1 MTRVCLLFD
10 LDMTLMVADG
20 AGSAAMRRAFALETH
35 DADPLAGVGF
45 HGRTDGWIISEV
57 ARRSGVEPDRLR
69 VRYEQDYPRFLRE
82 ELAARRPHVL
92 PGVRELLDALEAHD
106 DAAFCLATG
115 NQREAS
121 FAKLAAVGLDRH
133 FDGGGFGDHYE
144 QRSEMLR
151 QAIDHLGWRP
161 GQRLVVVG
169 DSEHDVAGAR
179 AVDAFSVA
187 VATGNRS
194 EAELAAFGA
203 DAVLPDLDDLDRTLH
218 AMLG

>member
-1 MTRVCLLFD
+1 M
-10 LDMTLMVADG
+10 
-20 AGSAAMRRAFALETH
+20 
-35 DADPLAGVGF
+35 
-45 HGRTDGWIISEV
+45 

-69 VRYEQDYPRFLRE
+69 VRYEQDYPGFLRE

-92 PGVRELLDALEAHD
+92 PGVRELLDALEARD

-151 QAIDHLGWRP
+151 QAIDHLGWWP